1 MSIKDTASE
10 ILRRMEEGTAEILS
24 RYRQRAAAGDE
35 AYKTRLADLDRDYR
49 AAAREMIG
57 RNEADLRDR
66 LTGMA
71 DLGLAHS
78 GAAAQARIS
87 ASTALTGSLGQLSGQ
102 WNAAREKI
110 RTERDAARAELER
123 EGEEKARE
131 HENAL
136 YQLLIKQQNADRE
149 YEAARADQ
157 AEKTALEKQKLALQR
172 ISVSRGSAAKTS
184 SSGKGTSSEAGLEL
198 DQAPAKMM
206 DTILQNCRRYNKQ
219 GKYYY
224 YDRRS
229 VQRAVKEILEDT
241 RITVAYRYRLYAQ
254 ARALGYV
261 K

>member
-24 RYRQRAAAGDE
+24 RYRERAAAGDE
-35 AYKTRLADLDRDYR
+35 AYKSRLSDLDRDYR
-49 AAAREMIG
+49 AAAREIIG
-57 RNEADLRDR
+57 RSETDMRDR

-71 DLGLAHS
+71 DLGLANS

-87 ASTALTGSLGQLSGQ
+87 SSTALTGSLGRLSGQ

-110 RTERDAARAELER
+110 RAERDAARADLER
-123 EGEEKARE
+123 EGEEKARDY
-131 HENAL
+131 ENSL

-149 YEAARADQ
+149 FNAAQAQQ
-157 AEKTALEKQKLALQR
+157 AEKAALEKQKLALQR
-172 ISVSRGSAAKTS
+172 AAVSQKTTVKTS
-184 SSGKGTSSEAGLEL
+184 SSGKGTVTEAGLVL
-198 DQAPAKMM
+198 DQSPAKMM
-206 DTILQNCRRYNKQ
+206 DTILQNCRRFNQK

-229 VQRAVKEILEDT
+229 VQKAVKEILEDT
-241 RITVAYRYRLYAQ
+241 KITVTYRYQLYAQ

-261 K
+261 A